1 MVAGCAPRTNEQR
14 AASSTATVK
23 TNPLQGFAHLASG
36 EWTTVLA
43 SGTVLR
49 ETWRWEPDGQSLR
62 VIGES
67 LSPTTDPRTPDPR
80 TPNPRTPDHW
90 REEQTYFVDPTTN
103 TVRVRGSNS
112 FRNGTFEGTVT
123 FGEKTA
129 QAQVDINQEGDVRHL
144 VRHWT
149 FVNNERFD
157 TELLEVIDGEG
168 LVPLVSWTY
177 LRSSSPDA
185 LQQPTPSTTTNPMNP
200 MNTSPRSQVSLPTSH
215 HGTWRGENR
224 LWIMDPDKPFL
235 SDGTIEIGE
244 RIVRY
249 TWSHEGK
256 PQTGELTLKG
266 QPGALK
272 ATWTDTFHAQ
282 EPFTLHGFLESSAE
296 SDLLRL
302 FTTYDAGEATWGWI
316 IELDFR
322 TPSTCTM
329 RMSNVMPGLG
339 AVPAVLLEGTR

>member
-1 MVAGCAPRTNEQR
+1 M
-14 AASSTATVK
+14 
-23 TNPLQGFAHLASG
+23 QGFAHLASG
-36 EWTTVLA
+36 EWTTALA

-49 ETWRWEPDGQSLR
+49 ETWRWEPDGRSLR

-67 LSPTTDPRTPDPR
+67 LSPTTDPRTP
-80 TPNPRTPDHW
+80 NPW
-90 REEQTYFVDPTTN
+90 REEQIYFVDPTTN

-144 VRHWT
+144 VRHLVRHWT

-185 LQQPTPSTTTNPMNP
+185 LHPPTPSTN
-200 MNTSPRSQVSLPTSH
+200 MNTSPTSQVSLPTSH

-224 LWIMDPDKPFL
+224 LWIMDPDTPFV
-235 SDGTIEIGE
+235 SEGTMAIAD
-244 RIVRY
+244 RTVRY

-282 EPFTLHGFLESSAE
+282 EPFTLHGFLEMSAE

-322 TPSTCTM
+322 TPSACTM